1 MTRYGVL
8 MYEYLD
14 GDTPL
19 IGSRVFESEERA
31 QRFAFQVAGRGERRA
46 DLSVATVALA
56 CVWECDANG
65 GFVRA
70 TGDEFEG

>member
-1 MTRYGVL
+1 MSKHGVM

-31 QRFAFQVAGRGERRA
+31 QRFAFQVAGRGEYRA

-56 CVWECDANG
+56 TVWVCDEAG
-65 GFVRA
+65 RFVRP